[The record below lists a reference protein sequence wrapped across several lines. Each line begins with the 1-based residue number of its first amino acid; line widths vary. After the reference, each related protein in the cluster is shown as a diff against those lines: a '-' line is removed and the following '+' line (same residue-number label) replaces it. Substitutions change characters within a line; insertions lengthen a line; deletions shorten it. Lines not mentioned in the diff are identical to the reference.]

1 MDNEKNICPVRV
13 AVIDDEP
20 IACREIKKG
29 LARRTDFEI
38 ETFLDG
44 ESALKSME
52 ASLFDLVLCDLRLPG
67 MDGMEVLK
75 AIKKRFSQTQ
85 VIIITAHGSVD
96 VAIRAIQA
104 GAFHFVVKPVKI
116 EELTSLSLRALETVR
131 LVKETRALKKVLF
144 NQSRQQ
150 YLIGHSPA
158 IQEVLG
164 LVKKVC
170 SLNCNVLLQGESG
183 TGKELVARALHFL
196 GVRREEPFIAFSCG
210 GFTDDLIANE
220 LFGHE
225 KGAFTGAVDTKIGL
239 LESADKGTIFL
250 DEIGLMPLNM
260 QMKLLR
266 FVQERTL
273 IRVGGVKPFP
283 VDVRLIAAGNH
294 DLKQEVEQK
303 NFREDLYYR
312 LKVVA
317 IVLPPLRDRKED
329 IPLLIQHFLKRYNRL
344 FNKQVAG
351 VDKEAMEILMQYPF
365 PGNVR
370 ELENIIERGVALSD
384 KPVIGCADLPG
395 DILELSIVSLED
407 AGWKSLEEMEKD
419 YIQKV
424 LAQTCHHKGR
434 ASAILKIPRT
444 TLWRKMK
451 RFNLD

>member
-104 GAFHFVVKPVKI
+104 GAFHFVVKPIKI

-164 LVKKVC
+164 LV
-170 SLNCNVLLQGESG
+170 
-183 TGKELVARALHFL
+183 
-196 GVRREEPFIAFSCG
+196 
-210 GFTDDLIANE
+210 
-220 LFGHE
+220 
-225 KGAFTGAVDTKIGL
+225 
-239 LESADKGTIFL
+239 
-250 DEIGLMPLNM
+250 
-260 QMKLLR
+260 
-266 FVQERTL
+266 
-273 IRVGGVKPFP
+273 
-283 VDVRLIAAGNH
+283 
-294 DLKQEVEQK
+294 
-303 NFREDLYYR
+303 
-312 LKVVA
+312 
-317 IVLPPLRDRKED
+317 
-329 IPLLIQHFLKRYNRL
+329 
-344 FNKQVAG
+344 
-351 VDKEAMEILMQYPF
+351 
-365 PGNVR
+365 
-370 ELENIIERGVALSD
+370 
-384 KPVIGCADLPG
+384 
-395 DILELSIVSLED
+395 
-407 AGWKSLEEMEKD
+407 
-419 YIQKV
+419 
-424 LAQTCHHKGR
+424 
-434 ASAILKIPRT
+434 
-444 TLWRKMK
+444 
-451 RFNLD
+451 